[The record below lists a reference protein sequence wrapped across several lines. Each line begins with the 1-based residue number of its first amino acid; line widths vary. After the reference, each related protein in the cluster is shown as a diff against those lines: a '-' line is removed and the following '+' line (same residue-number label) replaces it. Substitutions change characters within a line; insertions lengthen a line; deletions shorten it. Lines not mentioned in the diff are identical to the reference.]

1 MIAANC
7 KSLLFK
13 LNIFVFGFWMLGPGP
28 VTLHAATANVA
39 IGDNFFSPNSTTINV
54 NDIVKW
60 TWNAGD
66 INFHSSTS
74 DTGLWDSTV
83 GGANMTFS
91 RTFAAAGSFPYH
103 CTIHALVQTGTV
115 IVQAANT
122 PPTVTITNPANGVV
136 LSAPAAF
143 LLQATAS
150 DPGGSV
156 TNVQFRQGTTVLTN
170 KASSP
175 YFFSVSNL
183 PAASYTFSAIASD
196 NLGAKATNSVTITV
210 NALPTVAVTNPA
222 NGSVFSAPATTTI
235 MASAS
240 DSDGTVTNVQ
250 FLQDGLVLANRSSLP
265 YSVTVSNLAAGI
277 YALSAVAS
285 DNHGGKATN
294 QISVSAETPVAII
307 LSSPQQVS
315 GTNFQFNYS
324 ANAGLKYVVEQ
335 SANLSTWN
343 PLSTNTAAGNPVAFV
358 HTNAPASPGF
368 YRVGRLPNP

>member
-1 MIAANC
+1 
-7 KSLLFK
+7 
-13 LNIFVFGFWMLGPGP
+13 
-28 VTLHAATANVA
+28 
-39 IGDNFFSPNSTTINV
+39 
-54 NDIVKW
+54 
-60 TWNAGD
+60 
-66 INFHSSTS
+66 
-74 DTGLWDSTV
+74 
-83 GGANMTFS
+83 MTFTK
-91 RTFAAAGSFPYH
+91 TFASAGTFPYH
-103 CTIHALVQTGTV
+103 CTVHSTIQFGTV
-115 IVQAANT
+115 TVQAANT
-122 PPTVTITNPANGVV
+122 PPTVTITNPANGIV

-170 KASSP
+170 KASST
-175 YFFSVSNL
+175 YFVSVTNL
-183 PAASYTFSAIASD
+183 AAASYTFSAIASD

-210 NALPTVAVTNPA
+210 NALPTVAITNPA

-235 MASAS
+235 AASAS

-265 YSVTVSNLAAGI
+265 YSVTVSNLAAGV

-294 QISVSAETPVAII
+294 QISVSAVIPVAII

-324 ANAGLKYVVEQ
+324 ANAGLTYVVEQ

-343 PLSTNTAAGNPVAFV
+343 PLSTNTAASNPVAFV